1 MNKTTH
7 EKYPPYL
14 RTLPLACVAVAIAA
28 VSAPAFAVSGYTE
41 ARNDAMGGTGVASSK
56 YTAAPL
62 ANPALLSAYDDS
74 DDFAVVLPAAGVQVS
89 DQDRMT
95 DGFDDISDEWDRLEH
110 SRWNGNSAQSADKL
124 LSLLDKYDGK
134 SLRAEAGVSA
144 VVAIPNGV
152 LPAAVVINSHGQ
164 AKATARVTDADRG
177 YLAQVAAGREVTQED
192 LDNLTSRAEGSG
204 AVVTDVGIS
213 LAHPFTLADTS
224 FSAGITPKFQ
234 RVDTWNYNVSI
245 GHYDSG
251 DFHSEAS
258 HGTKN
263 GMNVDAGIAAYI
275 TPSWTVGLAGK
286 NLVSR
291 SVDTKEVNGVRDTYN
306 IRPQITAGTAW
317 SNGFVTLAADADLTP
332 ASGFASDEKAQYL
345 GVGAEFN
352 AGSWAQLRAGYRL
365 DMRDSDNNVFT
376 AGVGVSPFDVV
387 HLDLT
392 GLAGTERTY
401 GAVLQLSVTF

>member
-1 MNKTTH
+1 
-7 EKYPPYL
+7 
-14 RTLPLACVAVAIAA
+14 V
-28 VSAPAFAVSGYTE
+28 
-41 ARNDAMGGTGVASSK
+41 
-56 YTAAPL
+56 
-62 ANPALLSAYDDS
+62 
-74 DDFAVVLPAAGVQVS
+74 
-89 DQDRMT
+89 
-95 DGFDDISDEWDRLEH
+95 
-110 SRWNGNSAQSADKL
+110 QSADKL

-144 VVAIPNGV
+144 VVAIPNGA
-152 LPAAVVINSHGQ
+152 LPAAVVINSYGQ
-164 AKATARVTDADRG
+164 AKATAYVTDADRD
-177 YLAQVAAGREVTQED
+177 YLLQVAAGREVTLED
-192 LDNLTSRAEGSG
+192 LDNLTSRAEGFG

-213 LAHPFTLADTS
+213 LAHPFTLADVS

-245 GHYDSG
+245 GNYDSG
-251 DFHSEAS
+251 DFHSDAS
-258 HGTKN
+258 RGTKN
-263 GMNVDAGIAAYI
+263 GMNVDVGIAAYL

-291 SVDTKEVNGVRDTYN
+291 SVDTKEVNGIKDTFKV
-306 IRPQITAGTAW
+306 RPQITAGTAW

-345 GVGAEFN
+345 GVGAELN
-352 AGSWAQLRAGYRL
+352 AWSWAQLRAGYRM

-392 GLAGTERTY
+392 GMAGTERTY
-401 GAVLQLSVTF
+401 GAVLQLSLTF